1 MLLTQLEI
9 AVGNPTL
16 KRKYSGDYGA
26 LKKKME
32 AINWNKI
39 MYIPQEEKLIYFDQK
54 TYRLPEAIVTMYAD
68 RVQHLD
74 LCHNKLSSFDALERF
89 PYLVELVLDNNY
101 LTDEIIFPAQLNN
114 VKLLS
119 LNNNK
124 FKNLDLLLTKL
135 SLCFPELEYLSLL
148 GNPACPCH
156 LLNLK
161 YTEYDYQKYRLYII
175 RHLPKLR
182 ILDGQR
188 VKKME
193 RDFVRCQLENYGETL
208 DNDPNAVSGS
218 AKQRQQQTNGTRK
231 SNTLKHLYTT
241 VSSGLGL
248 GRKNPPVY
256 SPLPETLREVGDHRG
271 AYGRCRYRYVGAQS
285 EGNRFILNND
295 L

>member
-1 MLLTQLEI
+1 MLLTKLEI

-16 KRKYSGDYGA
+16 KRKYSGTYA
-26 LKKKME
+26 VQRKKMD

-39 MYIPQEEKLIYFDQK
+39 MYISQEEKLIYFDQK
-54 TYRLPEAIVTMYAD
+54 TYKLPEAILNLYAD
-68 RVQHLD
+68 RVRHLD
-74 LCHNKLSSFDALERF
+74 LSHNKLSAFDALEFF
-89 PYLVELVLDNNY
+89 PYLEELVLDNNY
-101 LTDEIIFPAQLNN
+101 LTDEIIFPAQLNH

-135 SLCFPELEYLSLL
+135 SLCFPNLEYLSLL

-175 RHLPKLR
+175 RHLPQLR
-182 ILDGQR
+182 ILDSQR

-193 RDFVRCQLENYGETL
+193 RDFVRCQLESYGETL
-208 DNDPNAVSGS
+208 DHNSGS
-218 AKQRQQQTNGTRK
+218 SRSRPAGRKTNA
-231 SNTLKHLYTT
+231 LKHLYTA
-241 VSSGLGL
+241 VSAGLGL
-248 GRKNPPVY
+248 RRKVAPIY

>member
-16 KRKYSGDYGA
+16 KRKYSGDYSGA
-26 LKKKME
+26 LKRKME
-32 AINWNKI
+32 AINWSKI
-39 MYIPQEEKLIYFDQK
+39 VYIPQEGKLLYFDQK
-54 TYRLPEAIVTMYAD
+54 THRLPETIVTMYGD

-74 LCHNKLSSFDALERF
+74 LSYNKLSSFDDLGRFAFLE
-89 PYLVELVLDNNY
+89 ELVLDNNC
-101 LTDEIIFPAQLNN
+101 LTDEIIFPAQLNT

-119 LNNNK
+119 INNNK
-124 FKNLDLLLTKL
+124 FRNLDLLLTKL
-135 SLCFPELEYLSLL
+135 SLCFPNLEYLSLL

-182 ILDGQR
+182 ILDAQR

-208 DNDPNAVSGS
+208 DQDPNAISGT
-218 AKQRQQQTNGTRK
+218 AKQQQSVRK
-231 SNTLKHLYTT
+231 SNTLKHFYTT

-248 GRKNPPVY
+248 LRKNPPVY

>member
-39 MYIPQEEKLIYFDQK
+39 MYIPQEEKVPENITVSPLLCANARFVFPPPNSNPNRQLIYFDQK

-74 LCHNKLSSFDALERF
+74 LSHNKLSSFDALERF

-124 FKNLDLLLTKL
+124 V
-135 SLCFPELEYLSLL
+135 S
-148 GNPACPCH
+148 
-156 LLNLK
+156 
-161 YTEYDYQKYRLYII
+161 
-175 RHLPKLR
+175 
-182 ILDGQR
+182 DG
-188 VKKME
+188 
-193 RDFVRCQLENYGETL
+193 G
-208 DNDPNAVSGS
+208 
-218 AKQRQQQTNGTRK
+218 GTRK
-231 SNTLKHLYTT
+231 IAKKPDTIRIATAQNSSLSCTLAGWLKGYHRKREEIMFRLY
-241 VSSGLGL
+241 
-248 GRKNPPVY
+248 R
-256 SPLPETLREVGDHRG
+256 
-271 AYGRCRYRYVGAQS
+271 
-285 EGNRFILNND
+285 
-295 L
+295 

>member
-1 MLLTQLEI
+1 MLLTKLEI

-16 KRKYSGDYGA
+16 KRKYSGHQVGA
-26 LKKKME
+26 VKKKME

-39 MYIPQEEKLIYFDQK
+39 MYISQEGKLIYFDQR
-54 TYRLPEAIVTMYAD
+54 TYKLPEAIVTMYAD
-68 RVQHLD
+68 RAQHLD
-74 LCHNKLSSFDALERF
+74 LSHNKLSSFDALELF
-89 PYLVELVLDNNY
+89 PFLEELVLDNNY

-135 SLCFPELEYLSLL
+135 SLCFPNLEYLSLL

-175 RHLPKLR
+175 RHLPGLR
-182 ILDGQR
+182 ILDAQR

-193 RDFVRCQLENYGETL
+193 RDFVRCQLENYGESLEHNSNTR
-208 DNDPNAVSGS
+208 S
-218 AKQRQQQTNGTRK
+218 GTRPPPARN
-231 SNTLKHLYTT
+231 SLKHFYTT

-248 GRKNPPVY
+248 RRKDPPVY

-271 AYGRCRYRYVGAQS
+271 AYGKCRYRYVGAQS
-285 EGNRFILNND
+285 EGNRFILNHD

>member
-9 AVGNPTL
+9 AVSNPTL
-16 KRKYSGDYGA
+16 KRKHSGHLEA
-26 LKKKME
+26 RKRKME

-39 MYIPQEEKLIYFDQK
+39 MYIPQEGKLIYFDQR
-54 TYRLPEAIVTMYAD
+54 TYKLPEAIVTMYSD

-74 LCHNKLSSFDALERF
+74 LSHNKLSSFDALELF
-89 PYLVELVLDNNY
+89 PFLEELVLDNNY

-135 SLCFPELEYLSLL
+135 SLCFPNLEYLSLL

-175 RHLPKLR
+175 RHLPQLR
-182 ILDGQR
+182 ILDAQR

-193 RDFVRCQLENYGETL
+193 RDFVRCQLENYGEAIEQ
-208 DNDPNAVSGS
+208 DPNVLS
-218 AKQRQQQTNGTRK
+218 ATRQQQAARK
-231 SNTLKHLYTT
+231 SNTLKHIYTT

-248 GRKNPPVY
+248 RNKTAPVY

-271 AYGRCRYRYVGAQS
+271 AYGKCRYRYVGAQS
-285 EGNRFILNND
+285 EGNRFILNKD

>member
-1 MLLTQLEI
+1 MLLTKLEI

-16 KRKYSGDYGA
+16 KRKYSGSGYA
-26 LKKKME
+26 EQRKKME

-39 MYIPQEEKLIYFDQK
+39 MYISQEEKLIYFDQK
-54 TYRLPEAIVTMYAD
+54 TYKLPEAILSLYAD
-68 RVQHLD
+68 RVRHLD
-74 LCHNKLSSFDALERF
+74 LSHNKLSSFDALELF
-89 PYLVELVLDNNY
+89 PYLEELVLDNNY
-101 LTDEIIFPAQLNN
+101 LTDEIIFPAQLNH

-135 SLCFPELEYLSLL
+135 SLCFPNLEYLSLL

-175 RHLPKLR
+175 RQLPQLR
-182 ILDGQR
+182 FLDGQR

-193 RDFVRCQLENYGETL
+193 RDFVRCQLENYGETSE
-208 DNDPNAVSGS
+208 NESNTVA
-218 AKQRQQQTNGTRK
+218 RRK
-231 SNTLKHLYTT
+231 SNALKHLYTA
-241 VSSGLGL
+241 VSAGLGL
-248 GRKNPPVY
+248 RRKPPPVY

-285 EGNRFILNND
+285 EGNRFILNTD

>member
-1 MLLTQLEI
+1 MLLTKLEI

-16 KRKYSGDYGA
+16 KRKYCGTYA
-26 LKKKME
+26 VQRKKMD

-39 MYIPQEEKLIYFDQK
+39 MYISQEEKLIYFDQK
-54 TYRLPEAIVTMYAD
+54 TYKLPEAILNLYAD
-68 RVQHLD
+68 RVRHLD
-74 LCHNKLSSFDALERF
+74 LSHNKLSAFDSLEFF
-89 PYLVELVLDNNY
+89 PYLEELVLDNNY
-101 LTDEIIFPAQLNN
+101 LTDLVIFPAQLNH

-135 SLCFPELEYLSLL
+135 SLCFPNLEYLSLL

-175 RHLPKLR
+175 RHLPQLR
-182 ILDGQR
+182 ILDSQR

-208 DNDPNAVSGS
+208 DHGGSSRSRPVGRKTNA
-218 AKQRQQQTNGTRK
+218 
-231 SNTLKHLYTT
+231 LKHLYTA
-241 VSSGLGL
+241 VSAGLGL
-248 GRKNPPVY
+248 RRKVPPIY